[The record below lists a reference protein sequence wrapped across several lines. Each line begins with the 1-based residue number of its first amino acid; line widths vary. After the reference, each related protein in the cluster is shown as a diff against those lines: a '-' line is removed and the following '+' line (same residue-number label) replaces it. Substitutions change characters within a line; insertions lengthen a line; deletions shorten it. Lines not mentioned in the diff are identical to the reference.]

1 MKAAR
6 GESRAAFPFMSETT
20 KENPAPAP
28 APIAAV
34 NSIETATPAKPVSA
48 SDLTA
53 PLIAGMPEVTG
64 GSEPKE
70 TPLPDP
76 GTAPLP
82 GFEIKDDFG
91 TVFNPAEHKADEKG
105 NPVKNKAGRFY
116 SKFIGRA
123 GSARKAGVGQIGDFV
138 RDNLPADGG
147 PKDPPTFEGAP
158 GGTVPAPS
166 GGEMSRAEPQPDP
179 ADGMALMLIPTI
191 DGVMQSLFS
200 EGVALSNKE
209 KEIMQ
214 PVAAAYLR
222 SKGAKDIP
230 PGLALTMV
238 AVAIYGPKFQKP
250 TVKERITLIALKL
263 KTWFARK

>member
-1 MKAAR
+1 
-6 GESRAAFPFMSETT
+6 MSETT
-20 KENPAPAP
+20 NQNPGTAPEKTN
-28 APIAAV
+28 AA
-34 NSIETATPAKPVSA
+34 IETPGATAAKPVTA
-48 SDLTA
+48 SDLTG
-53 PLIAGMPEVTG
+53 PLIAGMPEVTKT
-64 GSEPKE
+64 SAPTEE
-70 TPLPDP
+70 AQLPDP

-123 GSARKAGVGQIGDFV
+123 GSARKAGVGNIADFV
-138 RDNLPADGG
+138 ANNKPADGG
-147 PKDPPTFEGAP
+147 PKEPPTFEGAP
-158 GGTVPAPS
+158 ETPSNPAPAVDPA
-166 GGEMSRAEPQPDP
+166 GTAPQPDP

-263 KTWFARK
+263 KTWFSRK